1 MERYQIIL
9 AYDGT
14 GFQGFQR
21 QEGDR
26 TVQGEVEKALRQL
39 GWLGGSILSAGR
51 TDAGVHAAG
60 QVIAVDLEWNH
71 STNALLQ
78 AMNANLP
85 EDVAVRNVQITSD
98 GFHPRYD
105 AVRRTYHYHILVD
118 PIRQPLK
125 ERYAW
130 RIYPEVEVDR
140 LHAAAQLL
148 VGAHDFAA
156 FGRPPKA
163 GGSTTRQVFR
173 AEWLAEE
180 GGWRFEV
187 TANAF
192 LYHMVRR
199 MVYLQ
204 VMAALGQWSLERLQ
218 KGVERAEPQL
228 PGLAPPQGLVL
239 MEVQYPLNRQEL

>member
-14 GFQGFQR
+14 NFQGFQR

-26 TVQGEVEKALRQL
+26 TVQGEVEDALRRI
-39 GWLGGSILSAGR
+39 GWQGRSILSAGR
-51 TDAGVHAAG
+51 TDTGVHATG
-60 QVIAVDLEWNH
+60 QVIAVDLEWKH
-71 STNALLQ
+71 SSDDLLQ
-78 AMNANLP
+78 AMNANLT
-85 EDVAVRNVQITSD
+85 EDVAVRMVRVAD
-98 GFHPRYD
+98 RGFHPRFD
-105 AVRRTYHYHILVD
+105 AISRTYQYRIFHD
-118 PIRQPLK
+118 PIRHPLK

-130 RIYPEVEVDR
+130 RVSRPVDIDR
-140 LHAAAQLL
+140 LHAASRLL
-148 VGAHDFAA
+148 VGTHDFAA
-156 FGRPPKA
+156 FGRPPRQ
-163 GGSTTRQVFR
+163 GGSTTRQIFQAGWMV
-173 AEWLAEE
+173 EE